1 MTNTTTPVESIGA
14 PTGAASFYRWEVA
27 GKPIAI
33 LFSLDL
39 MDRLERE
46 VLESFKAVTKR
57 GSEIGGV
64 LGGRVVAGSQ
74 PTVIVEQFEPVEC
87 DYSRGPL
94 YLLSDEDKVRMK
106 QALERVAR
114 AGGGVSVAG
123 FFRSNTRRELVLD
136 EEDQAVAKEFFSDPN
151 NVFLLVRPFAMKP
164 SAGGFFFWEGG
175 QLPEE
180 SYQQF
185 PFKRSELVKNFSQF
199 IVAAPEAPVVREP
212 LVMPRREERPV
223 APPVT
228 MKREEPRPAPVAPPR
243 REDPPAPPPPAM
255 RREEPRREEP
265 APAPPPVFKREEP
278 KASVPPPVFKRE
290 EPKAS
295 APPPVFKREEPKASA
310 PPPVFNREEPKAT
323 PPRRE
328 EAPPVSYRRDAP
340 PVMRQREERPPI
352 VPVTPRR
359 EERPSGP
366 TLVSRREEQAAP
378 SAPPRR
384 EERPQPA
391 APAPPVTAKR
401 EERPPLVA
409 KREEKPVAPPVV
421 SRREEPAPAKPEE
434 RPVAA
439 KPAETVVV
447 APPPKREEPVKV
459 EQVKVEPPKAEPVK
473 VEPVKVAPAKVAP
486 VVAAPVERIPVAAAE
501 VPQPGFVSRFKWVI
515 VGLLVVLLLGGGTFV
530 YMRSSGTA
538 APVKT
543 ADTLLGLKVETN
555 AGQLLLSWNRAATI
569 VATATRATL
578 TINDGDHKED
588 VDLDLAT
595 LHNGSIVYSP
605 ISNDVSFRLE
615 VADQKTGK
623 SEAGSVRRLAGRP
636 SAAVAASVPQQV
648 QQQTTK
654 QSQAPNEQR
663 PTQPAQAAAAPQQPP
678 APVVSAG
685 PAVTKEPVRENS
697 LASRLRA
704 AEPAEIPAAPALD
717 SQPNQMAQNASNIP
731 GSVVAPPPPAAA
743 PAQRQTQPAAAQ
755 QQRPSA
761 PAAAPATQSTSRIG
775 GQAQEARVLKR
786 FPAVYPLIARTSH
799 IVGIVRVHAVIG
811 KNGRVRKATALS
823 GPQILRS
830 SAVESVMKWV
840 YSPAILDGEPVEAET
855 QVDVNFQ
862 M

>member
-1 MTNTTTPVESIGA
+1 MTNTTSPVESIGA

-64 LGGRVVAGSQ
+64 LGGRVVAGSA

-106 QALERVAR
+106 QALERVSR

-180 SYQQF
+180 TYQQF
-185 PFKRSELVKNFSQF
+185 PFKRAELVKNFSQF

-212 LVMPRREERPV
+212 LVMPKREERPV
-223 APPVT
+223 APPVA
-228 MKREEPRPAPVAPPR
+228 KREEPRPAPVVPPR
-243 REDPPAPPPPAM
+243 REEPIPPPPPAM
-255 RREEPRREEP
+255 RREEAKREEP
-265 APAPPPVFKREEP
+265 APAPPPPVFKREEP
-278 KASVPPPVFKRE
+278 KPA
-290 EPKAS
+290 
-295 APPPVFKREEPKASA
+295 
-310 PPPVFNREEPKAT
+310 

-328 EAPPVSYRRDAP
+328 EAPPVNYRRDAP

-359 EERPSGP
+359 EERQSGP

-378 SAPPRR
+378 PAPPRR
-384 EERPQPA
+384 EERQQPA
-391 APAPPVTAKR
+391 PPAPPVTAKR
-401 EERPPLVA
+401 EERPPVVV

-434 RPVAA
+434 KPVVA
-439 KPAETVVV
+439 KPAATVVV
-447 APPPKREEPVKV
+447 APPPKREEPVKVEQVKV

-473 VEPVKVAPAKVAP
+473 VEPVKVEPVKATQPKVAP

-501 VPQPGFVSRFKWVI
+501 AAGPSAFSRFKWVI
-515 VGLLVVLLLGGGTFV
+515 VALVVVVLLAGGGYFV
-530 YMRSSGTA
+530 FRPSGPA
-538 APVKT
+538 APAKT

-569 VATATRATL
+569 VSTATRATL

-636 SAAVAASVPQQV
+636 SAAVAASAPQQV
-648 QQQTTK
+648 QQPTAKQT
-654 QSQAPNEQR
+654 QAPNEQR
-663 PTQPAQAAAAPQQPP
+663 PTQPAQAAPVAQQPS

-685 PAVTKEPVRENS
+685 PAVTKEPVKENS

-717 SQPNQMAQNASNIP
+717 SQPNQMAQGGANVP
-731 GSVVAPPPPAAA
+731 GSVVAPPPPAPA
-743 PAQRQTQPAAAQ
+743 PAQRQAQAAAS

-761 PAAAPATQSTSRIG
+761 TAPAPVTPAAGNRIG

-799 IVGIVRVHAVIG
+799 IVGIVRVHAIIG
-811 KNGRVRKATALS
+811 KNGRVRKATAMN

-830 SAVESVMKWV
+830 AAVDSVMKWV